1 MVFLNIYCSKN
12 KNIYS
17 IWFQGSFKTR
27 NIIYFTIW
35 KFFPQECNE
44 LDDEALNRAFL
55 RVKDKF
61 LGYNEQKEA
70 FRELR
75 DGICDIVKSCADNIR
90 VVIYIDEVLDQPI
103 TVVVGKEENRLR
115 ITIKKDGRVTFFW
128 TKENWGKIFK
138 EAWHK
143 VTSFIRRIVGLITR
157 SERTGNFSVEEE
169 NPKAITD

>member
-1 MVFLNIYCSKN
+1 M
-12 KNIYS
+12 
-17 IWFQGSFKTR
+17 
-27 NIIYFTIW
+27 
-35 KFFPQECNE
+35 
-44 LDDEALNRAFL
+44 
-55 RVKDKF
+55 
-61 LGYNEQKEA
+61 
-70 FRELR
+70 
-75 DGICDIVKSCADNIR
+75 
-90 VVIYIDEVLDQPI
+90 VIYIDEVLDQPI